1 MNRFAG
7 RVALVTGASRGIG
20 LAVARRL
27 AREGARV
34 CVTARRSEHLTTA
47 AQEIERAG
55 RDGGV
60 LTVAGDAAD
69 PAHQDETVKLVME
82 RFGRIDVLVNNSA
95 ANPVF
100 GPVLDLDDA
109 AMNKILQTNVVAPVS
124 WIRKVHAA
132 WQGGNG
138 GCVVNVAAVAGLRP
152 IGGIGGYGASK
163 AALIRLTEQLAIELA
178 PGIRVNAVAPG
189 VVKTRFARRLYDGV
203 EEQVASRYPLKRL
216 GEPGDVADLVAY
228 LASDEA
234 AWVTGQTVVVDGGL
248 SLGESA

>member
-20 LAVARRL
+20 LAVAQRL
-27 AREGARV
+27 AREGAQV
-34 CVTARRSEHLTTA
+34 CITARGSEHLSTA
-47 AQEIERAG
+47 AHEVG
-55 RDGGV
+55 DGV

-69 PAHQDETVKLVME
+69 PVHQDETVKLVME
-82 RFGRIDVLVNNSA
+82 RFGRIDVLVNNSG
-95 ANPVF
+95 ANPVY
-100 GPVLDLDDA
+100 GPVLSLDDA
-109 AMNKILQTNVVAPVS
+109 AMNKILQVNLVAPVS

-132 WQGGNG
+132 WQGGHG

-152 IGGIGGYGASK
+152 VGGIGGYGASK

-178 PGIRVNAVAPG
+178 PKIRVNAVAPG
-189 VVKTRFARRLYDGV
+189 VVKTRFARRLYDGM